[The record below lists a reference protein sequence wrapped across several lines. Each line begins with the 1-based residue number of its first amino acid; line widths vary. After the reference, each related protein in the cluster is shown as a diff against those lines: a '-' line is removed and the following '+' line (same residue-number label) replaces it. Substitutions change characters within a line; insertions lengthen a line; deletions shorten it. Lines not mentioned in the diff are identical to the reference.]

1 MAGVDQPTAPV
12 AHVLVVGRNQQRAS
26 DVVAEIGSTYFH
38 FRGGKL
44 YDQVL
49 ARYPGCVN
57 PGALWK
63 SAGQVWPTGQRRET
77 GRLPSW
83 M

>member
-1 MAGVDQPTAPV
+1 VAGVDQPTAPV
-12 AHVLVVGRNQQRAS
+12 AHVLVAGRHEQRAS

-49 ARYPGCVN
+49 ARYLGRVN
-57 PGALWK
+57 PGAVWT
-63 SAGQVWPTGQRRET
+63 SAGQVWPTRQRRGT

>member
-1 MAGVDQPTAPV
+1 MAGVARPTAPV
-12 AHVLVVGRNQQRAS
+12 AHVLVVGRNEQRAS

-49 ARYPGCVN
+49 ARYPGRVN
-57 PGALWK
+57 PAALWT
-63 SAGQVWPTGQRRET
+63 SAGQVWPTRRRRGT
-77 GRLPSW
+77 GRSAGW